1 MSSPVIVIA
10 QLDAIFICYG
20 EAGLRQ
26 ARESLSAS

>member
-1 MSSPVIVIA
+1 MIA